1 MAVVAALFLAGRVEG
16 VLLVVTRIVVGVL
29 CALACGMAVVW
40 VPSLWSAAHYR
51 LFVKRKLE
59 KTKPKKGDV
68 PPPKKS
74 DVWKPYIRFARR
86 EDTRQV
92 VVRKARAADEK
103 KGREAR
109 EPVTLNI
116 EYRRFWPLVQ
126 AVMAVLGAVF
136 GALYVWVPVVI
147 LILLC
152 GPLLHRLMVS
162 SVKAI
167 VDGRERLLVRMFEVS
182 APRLGLKSGG
192 FKEYGE
198 CIEVLAWRDPLKP
211 KEIKFSL
218 PPAYSFDVYE
228 EENFLR
234 TFNGAF
240 GRELAWVE
248 KGGVDED
255 TKRPLGWNPD
265 EGTVTITSLPPLPMM
280 APLRVDH
287 ILGDDIP
294 WTFIP
299 LGLGVEGGVTTHNPE
314 TGEEE
319 HVIGYSWHDSGAKE
333 KIKQGVQID
342 EHAANAAPMCLIAG
356 STGSG
361 KAIPV
366 DEDVLVLVDGPELSG
381 GHVDDLG
388 LYSSAL
394 DDGQLS
400 ARGAGHP
407 AMAAPVYRV
416 KKRNRR

>member
-1 MAVVAALFLAGRVEG
+1 M
-16 VLLVVTRIVVGVL
+16 VTRIVVGVL
-29 CALACGMAVVW
+29 CALLCGFAVSC
-40 VPSLWSAAHYR
+40 VPALWSAAHYR
-51 LFVKRKLE
+51 LFVKRKIE
-59 KTKPKKGDV
+59 KTKPTKGEV

-74 DVWKPYIRFARR
+74 DVWKPYIRFARS

-109 EPVTLNI
+109 DPVTLDI
-116 EYRRFWPLVQ
+116 EYRRLWPLVQ
-126 AVMAVLGAVF
+126 AGFAVLGAVF
-136 GALYVWVPVVI
+136 GALYMWLPVAALTLVG
-147 LILLC
+147 

-182 APRLGLKSGG
+182 STRLGLKSGG
-192 FKEYGE
+192 FKNYGE
-198 CIEVLAWRDPLKP
+198 CIEVLAWRDPLRP
-211 KEIKFSL
+211 KEIKIQL
-218 PPAYSFDVYE
+218 PPAYSFDLYAE
-228 EENFLR
+228 EDFLR

-248 KGGVDED
+248 KPGLDDD

-299 LGLGVEGGVTTHNPE
+299 LGLGVEGGVTTHNPQ

-319 HVIGYSWHDSGAKE
+319 HVVGYSWHDSGAKE
-333 KIKQGVQID
+333 KMAQGVQIS
-342 EHAANAAPMCLIAG
+342 EYAANAAPMCLIAG

-366 DEDVLVLVDGPELSG
+366 DEDVLVLVDGPELRG
-381 GHVDDLG
+381 GGVGRADGVG
-388 LYSSAL
+388 LYSRSL
-394 DDGQLS
+394 GEGRLT

-407 AMAAPVYRV
+407 AMSVPVYLW
-416 KKRNRR
+416 KKRHRR